1 MPRARRSA
9 SRVEALAGVKAS
21 ASLDGFRR
29 QAHDRRELLRRR
41 ELRVLRHVVQPARR
55 DLVQHRGRDRG
66 EDAPERARVDRDG
79 GLEDQTFVAGRQ
91 NSSIECT
98 WPLGNTKAPKN
109 SALTKAVTVG
119 WITPNRPC

>member
-1 MPRARRSA
+1 MVFDGRPIIGASGCAASTCAFFAVSFSARAATSFSTGAKIVARMPRS
-9 SRVEALAGVKAS
+9 
-21 ASLDGFRR
+21 
-29 QAHDRRELLRRR
+29 
-41 ELRVLRHVVQPARR
+41 
-55 DLVQHRGRDRG
+55 
-66 EDAPERARVDRDG
+66 ARVDRDG